1 LSIHRTEGQSQEI
14 SEGSGSFF
22 TGVTG
27 ERVLAGLLEIHSY
40 FHGTNPR
47 EEAFMKK
54 KSLFLMLVLLAM
66 LVSFVTS
73 QIAWAAERIVQLRTP
88 ACVWDDRATTIRFV
102 VSKMPGVTAVEVNPI
117 SQMTTVTFDDSKVKV
132 DEIIHA
138 IQMERLEVL
147 GYPKFIK

>member
-1 LSIHRTEGQSQEI
+1 
-14 SEGSGSFF
+14 
-22 TGVTG
+22 
-27 ERVLAGLLEIHSY
+27 
-40 FHGTNPR
+40 
-47 EEAFMKK
+47 MKK

-117 SQMTTVTFDDSKVKV
+117 SQITTVTFDDSKVKV
-132 DEIIHA
+132 DEIIHS